1 MCRSLANG
9 AVLYALVSL
18 KIGVRVQIIVA
29 LALLL
34 VVAFVPLNFAVAR
47 LSEVAL
53 GNAKREMARE
63 VGRSIALR
71 AQSSESVEA
80 LDSELSNVVEAIAL
94 YGRDGELLRS
104 SGTSPELPR
113 TIVPGRESL
122 REVRVAGDVSFVV
135 VVPGPS
141 TSVAMVVRFGV
152 DSATTTPLVRLVALY
167 SGVVALA
174 LLVFAYFAMT
184 RLVVQPIDAISVGAS
199 RIAGGA
205 RSLDVPASRTREFA
219 ELTDSLTTMLSRLR
233 ANEALLLSKIEELI
247 ERSEELRQAQDSIV
261 RAERLASVGRLAAG
275 IAHEIGN
282 PIAAILGF
290 EELLLAGGLDKD
302 EERDFLRRMKAETDR
317 VNRVLRDLLDFA
329 RAKGGEPASER
340 EGACSVLETI
350 EVVAAL
356 VRPQKHMQ
364 HKSLELV
371 AEVRPTAAIAAERL
385 QQVLLN
391 LLLNAAHAAKERVR
405 VTVTTDS
412 SSVVIA
418 VEDDGAGL
426 APEIRGRLFEPFA
439 TTKEVGEGTGLGLA
453 VCRGLVERAH
463 GTIVAED
470 GAQLGGARFVVTLPG
485 VRS

>member
-1 MCRSLANG
+1 M
-9 AVLYALVSL
+9 
-18 KIGVRVQIIVA
+18 KIGVRVQIVVA

-53 GNAKREMARE
+53 GSAKREMARE
-63 VGRSIALR
+63 VGRSVALR
-71 AQSSESVEA
+71 VQSAESNDG
-80 LDSELSNVVEAIAL
+80 LDSELSNVVEAIAI
-94 YGRDGELLRS
+94 YGEDGVLLRS
-104 SGTSPELPR
+104 SGVVTDLPPNV
-113 TIVPGRESL
+113 TPGRES
-122 REVRVAGDVSFVV
+122 VRDTRIEGDVSFLV

-141 TSVAMVVRFGV
+141 ESVATVVRLGV
-152 DSATTTPLVRLVALY
+152 DSATTAPLVRLVALY

-205 RSLDVPASRTREFA
+205 RTLDVPASRTREFA
-219 ELTDSLTTMLSRLR
+219 ELTDSLTTMLTRLR
-233 ANEALLLSKIEELI
+233 ANEALLLSKIEELT
-247 ERSEELRQAQDSIV
+247 ERSEELRQAQDSVV

-290 EELLLAGGLDKD
+290 EELLLAGGLEKD

-317 VNRVLRDLLDFA
+317 VHRVLRDLLDFA
-329 RAKGGEPASER
+329 RSKGGGPESER
-340 EGACSVLETI
+340 EGRCSAVETI
-350 EVVAAL
+350 ESVTAL

-364 HKSLELV
+364 SKSLEV
-371 AEVRPTAAIAAERL
+371 EAAGRPAVAIAAERL

-391 LLLNAAHAAKERVR
+391 LLLNAAHAAKDRVL
-405 VTVTTDS
+405 VTVTEEADV
-412 SSVVIA
+412 VVIA

-453 VCRGLVERAH
+453 VCRGLVERAR
-463 GTIVAED
+463 GTIA
-470 GAQLGGARFVVTLPG
+470 A
-485 VRS
+485 